1 MEACGYICKPTI
13 SQTEEFMTLVI
24 LAAGMGSRYGGLK
37 QIDPI
42 TDHGEFII
50 DFSIYDAV
58 KAGFDKV
65 VFIIKEEN
73 YDAFRETVGARV
85 EPYIKV
91 EYAFQAL
98 DKIPAGF
105 SIPDGREKPW
115 GTSHALLCAEEFV
128 DDNFAVIN
136 ADDFYGRDAYMKLA
150 EHLKA
155 IDKTSTDYCM
165 IGYVLRN
172 TLTENGTVSRGRCVT
187 NADGMLES
195 ITELTKIRTA
205 GADAEYINDSG
216 EWEALAGDT
225 VVSMNCWG
233 LTPAIFP
240 ELRAGFEGFLASE
253 KGKALKSEYYLP
265 GAVDDQM
272 KDGKCAVKVYATS
285 AAWYGVTY
293 SEDKEGVKNALRALM
308 DGGEYPHKL
317 WK

>member
-1 MEACGYICKPTI
+1 
-13 SQTEEFMTLVI
+13 MTLVI

-42 TDHGEFII
+42 TAGGEFII

-91 EYAFQAL
+91 EYAFQ
-98 DKIPAGF
+98 DINDIPEKYAV
-105 SIPDGREKPW
+105 PEGRVKPW
-115 GTSHALLCAEEFV
+115 GTSHALLCAEKYV
-128 DDNFAVIN
+128 TDNFAVVN
-136 ADDFYGRDAYMKLA
+136 ADDFYGRDAFVKLA
-150 EHLKA
+150 AHLKN
-155 IDKTSTDYCM
+155 IKTDDTNYCM
-165 IGYVLRN
+165 VGYVLRN

-187 NADGMLES
+187 DENGMLTS
-195 ITELTKIRTA
+195 ITELTKIKTC
-205 GADAEYINDSG
+205 GEDAQYLDDNG
-216 EWEALAGDT
+216 EWVDLSGDT

-233 LTPAIFP
+233 LTPAVF
-240 ELRAGFEGFLASE
+240 EGLRNGFECFLASE
-253 KGKALKSEYYLP
+253 KGKELKSEYYLP
-265 GAVDDQM
+265 GSIDELM
-272 KDGKCAVKVYATS
+272 KADKCDVKVYATT

-293 SEDKEGVKNALRALM
+293 SEDKESVKNSLNALM
-308 DGGEYPHKL
+308 QNGEYPEKL

>member
-1 MEACGYICKPTI
+1 
-13 SQTEEFMTLVI
+13 MTLVI

-42 TDHGEFII
+42 TDGGEFII
-50 DFSIYDAV
+50 DFSIFDAV

-98 DKIPAGF
+98 DKLPDGF
-105 SIPDGREKPW
+105 SIPEGRVKPW
-115 GTSHALLCAEEFV
+115 GTSHALLCAEEYV

-136 ADDFYGRDAYMKLA
+136 ADDFYGRDAFVKLA

-155 IDKTSTDYCM
+155 IDKASTDYCM

-187 NADGMLES
+187 DERGMLSS
-195 ITELTKIRTA
+195 ITELTKIKTC
-205 GADAEYINDSG
+205 GSDAEYLNDSG
-216 EWEALAGDT
+216 EWEALSGDT

-233 LTPAIFP
+233 LTPAIFG
-240 ELRAGFEGFLASE
+240 ELKAGFVNFLSSE
-253 KGKALKSEYYLP
+253 KGKELKSEYYLP
-265 GAVDDQM
+265 GAVDDMM
-272 KDGKCAVKVYATS
+272 KDGKCSVKVYATT

-293 SEDKEGVKNALRALM
+293 SEDKAGVKAALRTLM
-308 DGGEYPHKL
+308 DNGEYPKKL